1 MCAADPA
8 AQPVMPSGQQPSG
21 QPTLVPLRWWH
32 VEAAAALE
40 AELFGG
46 TAWSAETFWSE
57 LARPQTRWY
66 VAALDGDR
74 LLGYAGLMVTDR
86 QGDVQ
91 TVAVAP
97 SARGRGLGG
106 ALLSALLTEAG
117 RRGAGSVMLEVEAS
131 NAAAIG
137 LYTRFGFE
145 RISVRRGYYAP
156 EGGDAW
162 VMRRRDPVGE
172 RR

>member
-1 MCAADPA
+1 MTASASA
-8 AQPVMPSGQQPSG
+8 STSTSGAQSRL
-21 QPTLVPLRWWH
+21 TPLRWWH
-32 VEAAAALE
+32 LAAAAALE

-66 VAALDGDR
+66 VVALDGDR
-74 LLGYAGLMVTDR
+74 VLGYAGLMVTDR

-97 SARGRGLGG
+97 SARGQGLGG
-106 ALLSALLTEAG
+106 RMLSALLAEAG
-117 RRGAGSVMLEVEAS
+117 RRGAGSVLLEVEAS
-131 NAAAIG
+131 NAAAIA

-145 RISVRRGYYAP
+145 QLSVRRGYYAP

-162 VMRRRDPVGE
+162 VMRRRNPLGE
-172 RR
+172 RQ